1 MCLFINCFKR
11 TPKKSQDKSIE
22 LTKTN
27 DPIDKLNMYSKLK
40 KIGYGATSRIYITKK
55 NNKTYVCKCVSRD
68 SLKKGFREIKVLQKL
83 NSDFFPKLHEFISFD
98 SNLFIFMNYENSV
111 DVHKYCFEIN
121 KCELPYKNIIHIIRE
136 MGKAIQT
143 LHSYNFVHLD
153 LKLENFI
160 ITNKKNIK
168 LIDFGTARPLLKGE
182 RILHNIVGTKN
193 YSAPEIYRSKY
204 HLNSDIWS
212 YAVCIWILIVKDYC
226 FNHNSID
233 RCYTVE
239 TLPYDLFTF
248 PSEYHLLMLK
258 KFNTEIKELF
268 KNVFKVFPI
277 DRPSIQFLI
286 NFNYEKYL
294 ISNK

>member
-1 MCLFINCFKR
+1 MKCLRCNVYENENENKDENAI
-11 TPKKSQDKSIE
+11 TI
-22 LTKTN
+22 
-27 DPIDKLNMYSKLK
+27 DPIEKLNKYSKFK
-40 KIGYGATSRIYITKK
+40 NIGKGATSKIYLTKK
-55 NNKTYVCKCVSRD
+55 DNNSYICKCVSRD
-68 SLKKGFREIKVLQKL
+68 SLKKGFREIKILKKL
-83 NSDFFPKLHEFISFD
+83 NNDVFPRIHEFLSFD
-98 SNLFIFMNYENSV
+98 NNLFIFMHYENSV
-111 DVHKYCFEIN
+111 DVHKYCFE
-121 KCELPYKNIIHIIRE
+121 PYKNDIPIKLIINMIRQ
-136 MGKAIQT
+136 MGRAIKT
-143 LHSYNFVHLD
+143 LHSYDFVHLD

-160 ITNKKNIK
+160 ITEKKLIK
-168 LIDFGTARPLLKGE
+168 LIDFGTVRPICDTEKKLYS
-182 RILHNIVGTKN
+182 IVGTKN